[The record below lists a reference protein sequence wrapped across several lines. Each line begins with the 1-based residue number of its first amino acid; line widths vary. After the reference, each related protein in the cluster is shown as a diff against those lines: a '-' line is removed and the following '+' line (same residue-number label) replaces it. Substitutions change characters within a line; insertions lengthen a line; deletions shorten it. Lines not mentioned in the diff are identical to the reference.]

1 MNNWQSGGSPKIDAD
16 FDAVGDGNGG
26 DFLNLAS
33 SALKVDVALEDG
45 HFPVVPSL
53 GTFTARRSSAA
64 DPQVLVGESH
74 GTWNLHSVCFG
85 VAHKLV
91 GHLLHGV
98 KSVAA
103 ESDSRFLH
111 LLIFNA
117 LLLGV
122 LVSHSLV
129 ILQIL
134 YIINLINLF
143 KKSSPLVYSPTH
155 VSANISIHHH

>member
-1 MNNWQSGGSPKIDAD
+1 MG
-16 FDAVGDGNGG
+16 
-26 DFLNLAS
+26 
-33 SALKVDVALEDG
+33 
-45 HFPVVPSL
+45 
-53 GTFTARRSSAA
+53 
-64 DPQVLVGESH
+64 
-74 GTWNLHSVCFG
+74 FG

-98 KSVAA
+98 KSVAT